1 MMALKSLTASEFL
14 SLEVPPRDFIVEP
27 FLPEKSLIE
36 IYARTGVGKTTF
48 ALALAVAAA
57 SGQSFFNWHVSRTWK
72 VLYIDGEMSAREMQ
86 DRTHAASKYFKQD
99 PKTIF
104 DLRFISR
111 DLETKGLPDI
121 GDPDGQ
127 AWFESD
133 LQWADL
139 IFLDNM
145 SCLWWSGREN
155 DADAWSVIQ
164 KWLSKLK
171 EAGKSVVM
179 LHHSGKNGSSRGSS
193 RRHDALDTVVKL
205 ERPYDHLQKDG
216 AKFEVHF
223 EKSRGFAGNAAQ
235 PVGLVHTL
243 SDGVSDWQTFHVG
256 LEKAIE
262 VAELSKQGMRQIDI
276 AAKLGISQPEVSRR
290 RAEAVSA
297 GLL

>member
-1 MMALKSLTASEFL
+1 MPLKSVSATEFL

-27 FLPEKSLIE
+27 FLPERGLIE

-48 ALALAVAAA
+48 ALALALAAA
-57 SGQSFFNWHVSRTWK
+57 SGQSFFNWRVKKPWK
-72 VLYIDGEMSAREMQ
+72 VLYVDGEMAAREMQ
-86 DRTHAASKYFKQD
+86 DRIHAASKYFKQD

-121 GDPDGQ
+121 GDLTGQ

-139 IFLDNM
+139 IFFDNI
-145 SCLWWSGREN
+145 SCLWWTGREN
-155 DADAWSVIQ
+155 DADAWSIIQ
-164 KWLSKLK
+164 QWLLKLRA
-171 EAGKSVVM
+171 AGKSVVM

-193 RRHDALDTVVKL
+193 RRHDVLDTVVKL

-223 EKSRGFAGNAAQ
+223 EKSRGFVGNAAQ

-276 AAKLGISQPEVSRR
+276 AAQLGISQPEVSRR